1 MEISANQ
8 LWKNSKSNLPFK
20 DWINREKAKGE
31 IIPQSGVNNAIEQ
44 EILDKVSQKE
54 IIDDK
59 SVPNKKLILGL
70 NPNVLII
77 SALVVLSALTYKYY
91 QKK

>member
-1 MEISANQ
+1 MDVSANQ
-8 LWKNSKSNLPFK
+8 LWKNSSSNLCFK

-31 IIPQSGVNNAIEQ
+31 IIPQSGVTNAIEQ